1 MARWVEKENS
11 LIKQLPGGYLASI
24 ESECENDFVVEL
36 LGQTSG
42 WTQTYLGATDL
53 DTEGT
58 WVWIKTGGST
68 FWEGG
73 DPASGGAAVS
83 GMYSNFFDAEPNNGA
98 GGNSQNCLVIGVSS
112 FSIAAT
118 YSTRKATGNGETSC
132 AQRRV
137 SSCVRRQP
145 PKEEHPSLL
154 PRPLLVQPLVRFSS
168 TTTIFLDQCFH
179 PHSSLSTTIFPS
191 MFLHM

>member
-1 MARWVEKENS
+1 M
-11 LIKQLPGGYLASI
+11 KQIPGGYLASI

-98 GGNSQNCLVIGVSS
+98 GGNSQNCLVIGVSA

-118 YSTRKATGNGETSC
+118 TWVPHIQPGK
-132 AQRRV
+132 RRGMA
-137 SSCVRRQP
+137 
-145 PKEEHPSLL
+145 
-154 PRPLLVQPLVRFSS
+154 RPVVLKDESVPV
-168 TTTIFLDQCFH
+168 
-179 PHSSLSTTIFPS
+179 
-191 MFLHM
+191 